1 MTAVQLAGIALAA
14 LLSENF
20 ILVSCLGIGPGPRRS
35 GIPWTPGAL
44 DTA

>member
-1 MTAVQLAGIALAA
+1 MTAVHLAGIALAA

-20 ILVSCLGIGPGPRRS
+20 ILVSCLGIGSRRS
-35 GIPWTPGAL
+35 GIPWTPGAP